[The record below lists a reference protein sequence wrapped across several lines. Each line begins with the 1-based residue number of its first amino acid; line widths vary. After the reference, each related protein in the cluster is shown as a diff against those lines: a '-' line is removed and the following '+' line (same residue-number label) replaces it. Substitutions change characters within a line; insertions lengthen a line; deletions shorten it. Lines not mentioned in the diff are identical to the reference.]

1 MDVDVDVDAFLL
13 LILLLRR
20 IPEIQSRQFH
30 LLLSYLSM
38 TPAARSLFNIHT
50 IYIIVICLNE
60 KTSPGFR
67 PFSSEKKGYYQK
79 LYMLPEIIHT
89 HADFVESQL
98 NIWVCS
104 HLKCEAHLISM

>member
-60 KTSPGFR
+60 KNKSRISAIFIRKKRLLSKAVHVARNNSYARRFR
-67 PFSSEKKGYYQK
+67 
-79 LYMLPEIIHT
+79 
-89 HADFVESQL
+89 
-98 NIWVCS
+98 
-104 HLKCEAHLISM
+104 